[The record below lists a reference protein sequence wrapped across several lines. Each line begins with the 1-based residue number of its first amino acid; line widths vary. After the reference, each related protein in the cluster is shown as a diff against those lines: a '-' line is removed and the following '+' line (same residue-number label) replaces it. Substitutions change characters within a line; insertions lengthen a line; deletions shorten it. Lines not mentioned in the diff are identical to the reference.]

1 MFLTLPSN
9 SSMDIYPENKLSDYM
24 VHLPKEINL
33 SGSWE
38 LGLSEILYPNTWYN
52 IDTNQFYIFYQRG
65 ALEFV
70 AVLPAGYYQQ
80 PQYIV
85 RQILQ
90 EMRREFQNRNKTL
103 VSEGVLTQPIDF
115 LFDLTYNPQTQLT
128 TMSIQHKKGAPTT
141 DRNGTAQPDV
151 VVTLLNEL
159 ASILGFRK
167 VWYRESGEYTSA
179 SVANVDTVN
188 AIYVYCDV
196 IEHRTVGH
204 TLAPLLAVL
213 PVTGKPGAYVS
224 KRYDKI
230 QYHPVLKKNLSD
242 IHISLRDDQGKR
254 IRFRKGKV
262 IVTLHLR
269 PKKLNS
275 L

>member
-1 MFLTLPSN
+1 MG
-9 SSMDIYPENKLSDYM
+9 
-24 VHLPKEINL
+24 V
-33 SGSWE
+33 GSVRD
-38 LGLSEILYPNTWYN
+38 S
-52 IDTNQFYIFYQRG
+52 
-65 ALEFV
+65 V
-70 AVLPAGYYQQ
+70 
-80 PQYIV
+80 PQYLVQHRHQPMLHFLPTRCFGICSSASS
-85 RQILQ
+85 RLLSTSSIYRASDTSRN
-90 EMRREFQNRNKTL
+90 EEFQNRNKTL

-115 LFDLTYNPQTQLT
+115 LFDLIYNPQTQLT

-151 VVTLLNEL
+151 VVTLSNEL

-167 VWYRESGEYTSA
+167 VWYREIGEYTSEN
-179 SVANVDTVN
+179 VANVDTVN

-213 PVTGKPGAYVS
+213 PVTGKTGAYVS

-269 PKKLNS
+269 PRKLNS

>member
-9 SSMDIYPENKLSDYM
+9 SSMDIYPENRLSDYM

-52 IDTNQFYIFYQRG
+52 IDTNQCYIFYQRV

-128 TMSIQHKKGAPTT
+128 TMSIQHKKGALTT
-141 DRNGTAQPDV
+141 VRNGTAQPDV
-151 VVTLLNEL
+151 VVTLSNEL
-159 ASILGFRK
+159 ASILGFRE
-167 VWYRESGEYTSA
+167 VWYREIGEYTSA

-242 IHISLRDDQGKR
+242 IHISLRDDQEKR

>member
-115 LFDLTYNPQTQLT
+115 LFDLIYNPQTQLT

-151 VVTLLNEL
+151 VVTLSNEL
-159 ASILGFRK
+159 ASILGFQK
-167 VWYRESGEYTSA
+167 VWYREIGEYTSA